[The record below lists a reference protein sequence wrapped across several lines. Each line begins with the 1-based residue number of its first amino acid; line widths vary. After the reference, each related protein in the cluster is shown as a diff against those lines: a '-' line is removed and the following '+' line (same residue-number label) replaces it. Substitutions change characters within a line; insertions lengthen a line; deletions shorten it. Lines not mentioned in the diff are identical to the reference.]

1 MTLARFVV
9 LSVSLTR
16 KARCRYATRDAKS
29 VRDAQIGEIV
39 KSIEQHLQ
47 RASAT
52 HWGLVRNVVWTG
64 IQQRRPRVT
73 PLPPTVSRLSRT
85 ASEDAAADGTYS
97 DDTSLEKLERDLQV
111 LVASTQLTDSD
122 RTRLKRVM
130 TDILDWLVPTLP
142 TPTRSTIG
150 ASEPR
155 PAEPVRLEPEPS
167 FDPEELDES
176 NAPDE
181 FEGIIPRDNQSAGG
195 GGAL

>member
-1 MTLARFVV
+1 M
-9 LSVSLTR
+9 
-16 KARCRYATRDAKS
+16 
-29 VRDAQIGEIV
+29 
-39 KSIEQHLQ
+39 
-47 RASAT
+47 
-52 HWGLVRNVVWTG
+52 
-64 IQQRRPRVT
+64 
-73 PLPPTVSRLSRT
+73 
-85 ASEDAAADGTYS
+85 
-97 DDTSLEKLERDLQV
+97 
-111 LVASTQLTDSD
+111 VASTQLTDSD

>member
-16 KARCRYATRDAKS
+16 KACCRYATKDAKS

-47 RASAT
+47 RAPAT

-73 PLPPTVSRLSRT
+73 PLPPTVSQLSRT
-85 ASEDAAADGTYS
+85 ASENAAAGTYS
-97 DDTSLEKLERDLQV
+97 DETSLEKLERDLQV

-167 FDPEELDES
+167 FDPEELDET
-176 NAPDE
+176 NALDE
-181 FEGIIPRDNQSAGG
+181 FEGILPRENQAA

>member
-1 MTLARFVV
+1 M

-16 KARCRYATRDAKS
+16 KACCRYATKDAKS

-73 PLPPTVSRLSRT
+73 PLPPTVSQLSRT
-85 ASEDAAADGTYS
+85 ASENAAAGTYS
-97 DDTSLEKLERDLQV
+97 DETSLEKLERDLQV

>member
-1 MTLARFVV
+1 VTLARFVV

-16 KARCRYATRDAKS
+16 KACCRYATKDAKS

-52 HWGLVRNVVWTG
+52 HWGLVRNVVWAG

-73 PLPPTVSRLSRT
+73 PLPPTVSQLSRT
-85 ASEDAAADGTYS
+85 ASENAAAGTYS
-97 DDTSLEKLERDLQV
+97 DETSLEKLERDLQV

>member
-16 KARCRYATRDAKS
+16 KACCRYATKDAKS

-47 RASAT
+47 RAPAT
-52 HWGLVRNVVWTG
+52 HWGLVRNVVWAG

-73 PLPPTVSRLSRT
+73 PLPPTVSQLSRT
-85 ASEDAAADGTYS
+85 ASENAAAGTYS
-97 DDTSLEKLERDLQV
+97 DETSLEKLERDLQV

>member
-16 KARCRYATRDAKS
+16 KARCRYATQDAQS

-47 RASAT
+47 RAPAT

-73 PLPPTVSRLSRT
+73 PLPPTVSQLSRT
-85 ASEDAAADGTYS
+85 ASENAAAGTYS
-97 DDTSLEKLERDLQV
+97 DETSLEKLERDLQV

-150 ASEPR
+150 SSEPR